1 MRCAGR
7 AFGFKL
13 PNRIWRARIARRG
26 VERLLAGRHLRKTPP
41 RIDTAPA
48 KPVKRFAALLIPL
61 LVLFSAVA
69 PARAAVTRE
78 YIVLVGGPSLMVWE
92 KYKGP
97 AAHDHWWAN
106 FIRAARLR
114 TEQLRAQVGPDA
126 KITWLVYKQGYVD
139 RGRQEKQ
146 DLLPFIASVRDKL
159 NLNLVYFRGGADV
172 INYLNSGQP
181 RDQVKV
187 AFFEYF
193 GHSNAACFMF
203 DYSSNV
209 DSASKS
215 WLRDTDL
222 AAINP
227 SIFTRD
233 AEIRSWGCYTGLRM
247 AQAWHNVVGN
257 HMWGVTGKTQY
268 MTDELPVIAT
278 AGARWVN

>member
-1 MRCAGR
+1 M
-7 AFGFKL
+7 
-13 PNRIWRARIARRG
+13 
-26 VERLLAGRHLRKTPP
+26 
-41 RIDTAPA
+41 
-48 KPVKRFAALLIPL
+48 KRFAALLIPL
-61 LVLFSAVA
+61 LILFGAIA
-69 PARAAVTRE
+69 PARAAAVTPE

-106 FIRAARLR
+106 FVRAARIR
-114 TEQLRAQVGPDA
+114 TEQIREKYGSDA
-126 KITWLVYKQGYVD
+126 KITWLVYKQGYID
-139 RGRQEKQ
+139 RGKQEKQ
-146 DLLPFIASVRDKL
+146 DLLPLIGSVRDKF
-159 NLNLVYFRGGADV
+159 NLNLVYFRDGADV
-172 INYLNSGQP
+172 IDYLNHGQP

-222 AAINP
+222 ANINRTV
-227 SIFTRD
+227 FTRD

-247 AQAWHNVVGN
+247 AKAWHNSVGN
-257 HMWGVTGKTQY
+257 RMWGVTGKTQY

-278 AGARWVN
+278 AGARWTN